1 MDSERCEEIF
11 RDWVESTVANWLNE
25 ICAWDEYLED
35 GITEEELEYIQDN
48 LSLGSFKINNKQ
60 STKEEEEE

>member
-11 RDWVESTVANWLNE
+11 RDWVESTVATWLHE
-25 ICAWDEYLED
+25 ICAWDDYLEG
-35 GITEEELEYIQDN
+35 GITEEELEHIQTN

-60 STKEEEEE
+60 STEEEEE